1 MEKIQKALEKS
12 LLARDAQGG
21 RDDTPSRSRRSAR
34 EPADVGG
41 HSSADRRAGTSDP
54 TEISY
59 TRTRVSNVPRKS
71 FEKRRLVA
79 ALEDNDLSDTFR
91 ILRTRVLRRMEKA
104 EYRSLGI
111 LSSVGQ
117 EGKSL
122 VACNLAVS
130 LARLMTR
137 TVLLVDLDLRAPSI
151 HTYFNINPGPGILGY
166 LEDGA
171 ELSTCLVNP
180 GIERLVLL
188 PNGRPATKSS
198 ELLTMPRMLG
208 LAKELRETY
217 KDRIILYD
225 LPPIL
230 HTDDALA
237 FMQQVECFL
246 LVVREGYTSE
256 RELKQAATLLKGYPL
271 VGTVMNRSTENA
283 KTIRKSRMTK

>member
-12 LLARDAQGG
+12 LLARESQAG
-21 RDDTPSRSRRSAR
+21 RDETQSRPRRPKDGANDGSGNGYGAR
-34 EPADVGG
+34 QQKGA
-41 HSSADRRAGTSDP
+41 DP

-59 TRTRVSNVPRKS
+59 TRTRISNVSHRS

-79 ALEDNDLSDTFR
+79 ALEDHDLSDTFR

-104 EYRSLGI
+104 GYRSLGI

-122 VACNLAVS
+122 VASNLAVS

-137 TVLLVDLDLRAPSI
+137 TVLLVDLDLRAPSV
-151 HTYFNINPGPGILGY
+151 HAYFNVDPGAGLLGY
-166 LEDGA
+166 LQDGVDLPA
-171 ELSTCLVNP
+171 CLVNP

-217 KDRIILYD
+217 TDRIILYD

-237 FMQQVECFL
+237 FMQHIECFL
-246 LVVREGYTSE
+246 LVVREGHTKE
-256 RELKQAATLLKGYPL
+256 RELKQAVTLLKGYPL
-271 VGTVMNRSTENA
+271 VGTVMNRSTESP
-283 KTIRKSRMTK
+283 KTIRKSRMTR